1 MGDGEGPEVVNGPF
15 ELELTGRAA
24 LVTGAAGGIGRAVVT
39 ALESA
44 GCLVTATDLP
54 GADLESLAKEPGTA
68 PARRVLALDV
78 GDPSAIAEVVGRVVK
93 DGGRLDLLVNA
104 AGISTREPALEA
116 TLEEWERVQSVNL
129 RGTFFACQQAARTMV
144 AAGRGSII
152 NVASELAMVG
162 DTNHAAYISSKS
174 GVVGLTRAL
183 AVEWGPK
190 GVRVNAVA
198 PGLTATPMT
207 AGLDPAVREE
217 YRTMT
222 PNRRIGLPDDIAGP
236 VLFLASD
243 LSRHVVGQ
251 VLVVDGGFTIA

>member
-1 MGDGEGPEVVNGPF
+1 MGEQPGPKPLDVA
-15 ELELTGRAA
+15 LAGRTA
-24 LVTGAAGGIGRAVVT
+24 LVTGAAGGIGRAVVL

-44 GCLVTATDLP
+44 GAAVTATDLP
-54 GADLESLAKEPGTA
+54 GEGLQSLAGERGAP
-68 PARRVLALDV
+68 PARRVSTLDV
-78 GDPSAIAEVVGRVVK
+78 ADPVAIASAVRGFLEERGHI
-93 DGGRLDLLVNA
+93 DILVNA

-116 TLEEWERVQSVNL
+116 TVEDWERVQSVNL
-129 RGTFFACQQAARTMV
+129 RGTFLTCQQAARAMV
-144 AAGRGSII
+144 AAGRGSIV

-162 DTNHAAYISSKS
+162 DANHAAYISSKS

-183 AVEWGPK
+183 AVEWGPM

-198 PGLTATPMT
+198 PGLTATAMT
-207 AGLDPAVREE
+207 ADLAPAVREE

-222 PNRRIGLPDDIAGP
+222 PNRRIGLPEDIAGP

-243 LSRHVVGQ
+243 LSRHVTGQ